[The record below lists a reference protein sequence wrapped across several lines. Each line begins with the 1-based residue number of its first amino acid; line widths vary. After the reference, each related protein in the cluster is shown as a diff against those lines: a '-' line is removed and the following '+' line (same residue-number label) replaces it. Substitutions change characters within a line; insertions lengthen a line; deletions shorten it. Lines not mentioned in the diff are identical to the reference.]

1 MYNKKIKDKK
11 TTKFKEFFSNF
22 SIEKLSISIAIIL
35 SISGILIHLS
45 FFLPNRDIEGV
56 SRINAVVE
64 KYEDKIIEKA
74 NVIEDNDK
82 FEFMYDDTD
91 FTIKSKDGTV
101 KVKAIKNISYL
112 RDTEVEYIYYNNK
125 LVLSNSNECVADS
138 IVFVVIIVY
147 FQTVF
152 IWVVISIVF
161 YILCKRG
168 IL

>member
-82 FEFMYDDTD
+82 FEFMYDDTN
-91 FTIKSKDGTV
+91 FTIKNEEGTV
-101 KVKAIKNISYL
+101 KITAVKSISYL
-112 RDTEVEYIYYNNK
+112 RNAKAEYIYHCSK
-125 LVLSNSNECVADS
+125 LILANSNESLTD
-138 IVFVVIIVY
+138 
-147 FQTVF
+147 
-152 IWVVISIVF
+152 
-161 YILCKRG
+161 
-168 IL
+168 

>member
-152 IWVVISIVF
+152 IWVVISFVF

>member
-45 FFLPNRDIEGV
+45 FFLPNRDIDGV

-152 IWVVISIVF
+152 IWVVISFVF